1 MRRFTLLLA
10 GLLLAG
16 CEAASWVAA
25 GTGASLVAI
34 QRTPVDAAVSL
45 VTGQDCSIA
54 RLDREGSYCRE
65 DLPPPP
71 PQYCTRSLGTADCWT
86 QRDPFGMPQREIA
99 DGPRELTPAQEANR
113 TRRWP
118 GLF

>member
-1 MRRFTLLLA
+1 MRCCTLLLA

-16 CEAASWVAA
+16 CEAAGWVAA

-34 QRTPVDAAVSL
+34 QRTPVDAVVSL
-45 VTGQDCSIA
+45 VTGRDCSIA
-54 RLDREGSYCRE
+54 RMEREAYCRE
-65 DLPPPP
+65 DPPPRP
-71 PQYCTRSLGTADCWT
+71 PPYCTRSLGMADCWT
-86 QRDPFGMPQREIA
+86 RPDPFGMSQRELA